1 MAIVYL
7 HRRNDTN
14 KVFYVG
20 IGQQERRAYR
30 TDNRNDLWTKIYKR
44 HGRTVEII
52 HKDIPFEEACDIEIK
67 LIAFYRAYLGEK
79 SLANFA
85 IGGQKGN
92 LGKIYTDEQRK
103 NISIAQ
109 KKRFENLEERL
120 KHKERLNK
128 IFKDP
133 EYRKKLSERIK
144 NAYETKPELKEAA
157 RKKTIEQNK
166 KNPNIKNIL
175 SERAKKNWGNEEYR
189 KKHREATIAAMN
201 RPEIKEKIRISST
214 GRFVSEETRIKTSL
228 RMKGTKVTQKTKMK
242 IKEKLTKI
250 ILDTSTGIFY
260 FGIEEAARIIG
271 LPNETLGAKLRG
283 RTKNNLSFIY
293 T

>member
-20 IGQQERRAYR
+20 IGEQERRAYR
-30 TDNRNDLWTKIYKR
+30 TDGRNDLWTKIYKK

-52 HKDIPFEEACDIEIK
+52 HKDISFEDACDIEIK
-67 LIAFYRAYLGEK
+67 LIAFYRVFLGEK

-85 IGGQKGN
+85 IGGQRGN
-92 LGKIYTDEQRK
+92 LGKTYTYEQRK
-103 NISIAQ
+103 NISVAQ
-109 KKRFENLEERL
+109 KKRFENSKERE
-120 KHKERLNK
+120 KHKERLKKVFNTPEYLK
-128 IFKDP
+128 KRSEITKAMYEKDP
-133 EYRKKLSERIK
+133 TLREKARQKTIQQIK
-144 NAYETKPELKEAA
+144 QNPILKEILAENA
-157 RKKTIEQNK
+157 RK
-166 KNPNIKNIL
+166 
-175 SERAKKNWGNEEYR
+175 NWANEEYR

-214 GRFVSEETRIKTSL
+214 GRFVSEETRMKTSL
-228 RMKGTKVTQKTKMK
+228 RMKGTKVTQKTKNK
-242 IKEKLTKI
+242 IKEKLAKI

-260 FGIEEAARIIG
+260 FGVEEAARAIG

-283 RTKNNLSFIY
+283 KTKNNTSFIY

>member
-20 IGQQERRAYR
+20 IGEQERRAYR
-30 TDNRNDLWTKIYKR
+30 TDGRNDLWTKIYKK

-52 HKDIPFEEACDIEIK
+52 HKDISFKDACDIEIK

-92 LGKIYTDEQRK
+92 LGKIYTEEQRR

-109 KKRFENLEERL
+109 KKRFENKEERT

-133 EYRKKLSERIK
+133 EYRKKLGEKIK

-157 RKKTIEQNK
+157 RKKTIQQIKE
-166 KNPNIKNIL
+166 NPKLKEIL
-175 SERAKKNWGNEEYR
+175 AENARKNWANEEYR

-201 RPEIKEKIRISST
+201 RPEIKEKITKARF
-214 GRFVSEETRIKTSL
+214 GR
-228 RMKGTKVTQKTKMK
+228 KMHPNTLNK
-242 IKEKLTKI
+242 IIQSRNKI
-250 ILDTSTGIFY
+250 ILNTQTGVFY
-260 FGIEEAARIIG
+260 FGVKEAAKSLGVSPNG
-271 LPNETLGAKLRG
+271 LSRKLRNE
-283 RTKNNLSFIY
+283 RRNNTYFIY
-293 T
+293 V